1 DSKAFGEDWILTAN
15 KGARAFIAHSAFGF
29 VAALQQYSNFFYTT
43 GFANQDFLTRG
54 IGDVQREVSRQFLA
68 QSSQSIQAVTQVQ
81 QMVLLGD
88 PAVKLFGTAL
98 PDFAISNTGVG
109 LVSLDGNPVTALSHT
124 FGVRFIVRN
133 RGAAT
138 SGKLPVRL
146 TRQLPNN
153 STVVYDS
160 LFAGVSFR
168 DTLVFVLPR
177 EEQGSGNNRFTVV
190 LDPAQ
195 QFTELEENNNTAVF
209 EALIPLSSTRNLLPA
224 PYGIANQP
232 LVEFVFQ
239 NANTTA
245 GSRVYRWE
253 MDTVATFDSPYKKQ
267 LIIQGSPLVT
277 QTFGVQT
284 ADSVVYYWRTRF
296 DQPLPTESAD
306 WAVSSFTFISNGAP
320 GWAQL
325 EFEQLGENSTVGLV
339 QDPAIK
345 GLRFAESTASV
356 FVRTFGSDFPSP
368 STDVS
373 FKVNGSEY
381 NLSTQGQPCRNN
393 TINLVAFNK
402 SALVPYAPVPLNF
415 QDPRT
420 CGREPQV
427 INSYLSSEREA
438 GSDDLSQAI
447 TNTALSDSVILFSIG
462 DAAYSTWTTG
472 LKLKLQEIGVAAGQL
487 SSLVDGEPVVI
498 LGRKGAP
505 AGTARLFRAAA
516 PATAGEVLVSEELTG
531 RVTTGAMTSVLVGPA
546 AAWQEFIPF
555 VEDREAFDQVNF
567 SISGVSLT
575 GSESPL
581 LNGVTGRRNLS
592 VFQAADYP
600 YVRVTYL
607 ATDEVN
613 LTPAQL
619 RWMVTYTPV
628 PEGVLLPG
636 RNATASPRVVAE
648 GQTVAVDYRF
658 VNVSSYAFPD
668 SLTVNAGLRNP
679 LAGAD
684 PVKTFRIKPPAPR
697 DTSSF
702 SVSWSTLGQAG
713 ENDVWAW
720 VNNRVLPELAYDN
733 NILDRQRYLRV
744 ERDKLPPVLD
754 VTFDG
759 RYLRNGDLVSASPT
773 VLMTLIDENPFLLKQ
788 DTIGFQMW
796 LSSPCSTG
804 VCVRQIYFSQPGV
817 SWQSASTSTP
827 FHVSLQ
833 PVLMP
838 GAYTLRV
845 VARDAS
851 GNTSGTEPYEITFWV
866 EEGTAFELKSVS
878 PNPSATDVLF
888 EFLLKGQDV
897 PDEFS
902 LEIFAPDGRKVHN
915 FGDAEVANFFIGT
928 NRLVWQTAGLPAG
941 VYLFRLSF
949 RVGGNPTVTTG
960 RVVKL

>member
-1 DSKAFGEDWILTAN
+1 
-15 KGARAFIAHSAFGF
+15 
-29 VAALQQYSNFFYTT
+29 SNFFYTT

-368 STDVS
+368 PTDVS
-373 FKVNGSEY
+373 FKINGSEY
-381 NLSTQGQPCRNN
+381 NLATQGQPCRNN

>member
-1 DSKAFGEDWILTAN
+1 VSDPVLGYNNVGRYPAFLVNGCNAGAFFSDSKAFGEDWILTAN

-368 STDVS
+368 PTDVS
-373 FKVNGSEY
+373 FKINGSEY
-381 NLSTQGQPCRNN
+381 NLATQGQPCRNN

-851 GNTSGTEPYEITFWV
+851 GNASGPEPYEITFWV

-928 NRLVWQTAGLPAG
+928 NRLV
-941 VYLFRLSF
+941 
-949 RVGGNPTVTTG
+949 
-960 RVVKL
+960 

>member
-1 DSKAFGEDWILTAN
+1 
-15 KGARAFIAHSAFGF
+15 
-29 VAALQQYSNFFYTT
+29 
-43 GFANQDFLTRG
+43 
-54 IGDVQREVSRQFLA
+54 
-68 QSSQSIQAVTQVQ
+68 
-81 QMVLLGD
+81 
-88 PAVKLFGTAL
+88 
-98 PDFAISNTGVG
+98 
-109 LVSLDGNPVTALSHT
+109 
-124 FGVRFIVRN
+124 
-133 RGAAT
+133 
-138 SGKLPVRL
+138 
-146 TRQLPNN
+146 
-153 STVVYDS
+153 
-160 LFAGVSFR
+160 
-168 DTLVFVLPR
+168 
-177 EEQGSGNNRFTVV
+177 
-190 LDPAQ
+190 
-195 QFTELEENNNTAVF
+195 
-209 EALIPLSSTRNLLPA
+209 
-224 PYGIANQP
+224 
-232 LVEFVFQ
+232 
-239 NANTTA
+239 
-245 GSRVYRWE
+245 
-253 MDTVATFDSPYKKQ
+253 
-267 LIIQGSPLVT
+267 
-277 QTFGVQT
+277 
-284 ADSVVYYWRTRF
+284 
-296 DQPLPTESAD
+296 
-306 WAVSSFTFISNGAP
+306 
-320 GWAQL
+320 
-325 EFEQLGENSTVGLV
+325 
-339 QDPAIK
+339 
-345 GLRFAESTASV
+345 
-356 FVRTFGSDFPSP
+356 
-368 STDVS
+368 
-373 FKVNGSEY
+373 
-381 NLSTQGQPCRNN
+381 
-393 TINLVAFNK
+393 
-402 SALVPYAPVPLNF
+402 
-415 QDPRT
+415 
-420 CGREPQV
+420 V

>member
-1 DSKAFGEDWILTAN
+1 
-15 KGARAFIAHSAFGF
+15 SAFGF

-368 STDVS
+368 PTDVS
-373 FKVNGSEY
+373 FKINGSEY
-381 NLSTQGQPCRNN
+381 NLATQGQPCRNN

>member
-1 DSKAFGEDWILTAN
+1 
-15 KGARAFIAHSAFGF
+15 
-29 VAALQQYSNFFYTT
+29 
-43 GFANQDFLTRG
+43 
-54 IGDVQREVSRQFLA
+54 
-68 QSSQSIQAVTQVQ
+68 
-81 QMVLLGD
+81 
-88 PAVKLFGTAL
+88 
-98 PDFAISNTGVG
+98 
-109 LVSLDGNPVTALSHT
+109 
-124 FGVRFIVRN
+124 
-133 RGAAT
+133 
-138 SGKLPVRL
+138 
-146 TRQLPNN
+146 
-153 STVVYDS
+153 
-160 LFAGVSFR
+160 
-168 DTLVFVLPR
+168 
-177 EEQGSGNNRFTVV
+177 
-190 LDPAQ
+190 
-195 QFTELEENNNTAVF
+195 
-209 EALIPLSSTRNLLPA
+209 
-224 PYGIANQP
+224 
-232 LVEFVFQ
+232 
-239 NANTTA
+239 
-245 GSRVYRWE
+245 
-253 MDTVATFDSPYKKQ
+253 
-267 LIIQGSPLVT
+267 
-277 QTFGVQT
+277 
-284 ADSVVYYWRTRF
+284 
-296 DQPLPTESAD
+296 
-306 WAVSSFTFISNGAP
+306 
-320 GWAQL
+320 
-325 EFEQLGENSTVGLV
+325 
-339 QDPAIK
+339 
-345 GLRFAESTASV
+345 
-356 FVRTFGSDFPSP
+356 
-368 STDVS
+368 
-373 FKVNGSEY
+373 
-381 NLSTQGQPCRNN
+381 
-393 TINLVAFNK
+393 
-402 SALVPYAPVPLNF
+402 
-415 QDPRT
+415 
-420 CGREPQV
+420 
-427 INSYLSSEREA
+427 
-438 GSDDLSQAI
+438 SQAI

-462 DAAYSTWTTG
+462 DAAYSTWTTA

-505 AGTARLFRAAA
+505 VGTARLFRSAA
-516 PATAGEVLVSEELTG
+516 PATAGELLISEELTG
-531 RVTTGAMTSVLVGPA
+531 RLTSGSMKSVWVGPA

-555 VEDREAFDQVNF
+555 VYNREVVDQVSF

-636 RNATASPRVVAE
+636 RNAPASPRVVAE